1 MPRAARVGTFP
12 FLFAE
17 FLYTAAMT
25 YGALPSTE
33 LIAEGKYEEAV
44 AKATAEMAAMPG
56 EPEARFNRGQAL
68 AALGR
73 LDEAVADYEA
83 TLAMDASA
91 SALDPAVVDDELFF
105 ALRSMAQARDRAQGL
120 ALLER
125 YRQVLPDGRHVADIA
140 KWADHL
146 NGVEVVWYR
155 DRA

>member
-1 MPRAARVGTFP
+1 MPRADSVGTFP
-12 FLFAE
+12 FRFAE

-25 YGALPSTE
+25 YGALPSTA
-33 LIAEGKYEEAV
+33 LVAEGKYEEAIT
-44 AKATAEMAAMPG
+44 KATAEMTAMPD

-73 LDEAVADYEA
+73 LEEAVADYEA
-83 TLAMDASA
+83 TLAMDTSA
-91 SALDPAVVDDELFF
+91 SALDPDVVDDELFF
-105 ALRSMAQARDRAQGL
+105 TLRSMAQSREGAEGL

-125 YRQVLPDGRHVADIA
+125 YRHVLPEGRHIADIA